1 MKAKPKRESLQ
12 AAKSSE
18 SSQPLQATQSLIPI
32 SYWTSAA
39 IGITAYIFEESEV
52 AIRQSGLVPE
62 WVNFPAELAG
72 SGIAIPAH
80 HVFPNYLKLL
90 RLESGRLRL
99 TIDVRAVLKEDM
111 HFQCFL
117 GGLTADTSLT
127 LVKKESA

>member
-12 AAKSSE
+12 TAK
-18 SSQPLQATQSLIPI
+18 PLRTAPSLIPI

-39 IGITAYIFEESEV
+39 IGITAYIFEESEA

-62 WVNFPAELAG
+62 WVSYPAERAG
-72 SGIAIPAH
+72 NGIAVPAH
-80 HVFPNYLKLL
+80 HVFPSYLKLL

-99 TIDVRAVLKEDM
+99 IIDVRAVLREDM
-111 HFQCFL
+111 NFQCFL
-117 GGLTADTSLT
+117 GGLMSDASLT

>member
-12 AAKSSE
+12 AAKS
-18 SSQPLQATQSLIPI
+18 LQAAQPLIPI

-39 IGITAYIFEESEV
+39 IGITAYVFEESEA

-62 WVNFPAELAG
+62 WVSYPAERAG
-72 SGIAIPAH
+72 NGIAVPAH

-99 TIDVRAVLKEDM
+99 IIDVRAVLREDM
-111 HFQCFL
+111 NFQCFL
-117 GGLTADTSLT
+117 GGLMADTNLT